1 MPSRPNAMN
10 ALFRPLSNLV
20 VASVLIVASAAH
32 AQSAA
37 PDAEKQKLIDRLLVL
52 FHPETRVLQ
61 LVQQQGLNAMQQSA
75 IALSTAHVPQDR
87 KDKTLA
93 EIHDDVQKYIDTT
106 MPVAVASARKFT
118 GPAVSPLLLQDFSVE
133 ELRQL
138 VAFYESPVKA
148 KFEKLVP
155 QFESAVGQKVQ
166 ADIAPTVDKNVKTMT
181 EAIGTKLRVAAT
193 LQ

>member
-1 MPSRPNAMN
+1 MN
-10 ALFRPLSNLV
+10 ALLRPLSRLLAASALV
-20 VASVLIVASAAH
+20 VASAAH
-32 AQSAA
+32 PQAAA
-37 PDAEKQKLIDRLLVL
+37 PAPDPEKQKLIDRLLVL
-52 FHPETRVLQ
+52 FHPENRILQ
-61 LVQQQGLNAMQQSA
+61 LVQQQGLNAMQQSS
-75 IALSTAHVPQDR
+75 IALQTSHVTQER

-106 MPVAVASARKFT
+106 MPIAVASAKKFT
-118 GPAVSPLLLQDFSVE
+118 SPAVSPLLLQTFTVD

-155 QFESAVGQKVQ
+155 QMESAVGQKVQ
-166 ADIAPTVDKNVKTMT
+166 ADISAKVDQNVKTMT
-181 EAIGTKLRVAAT
+181 EAVGTKLRVAAT